1 FTMDNV
7 AVLRR
12 NHTYKKG
19 NKENAQPAHGGKSFI
34 KTDKTSATPFQLK
47 NNKKEETLAKNVPL
61 KAQARQAD
69 TKSTS
74 GEALKKVKTVQ
85 RDGRG
90 AAASL
95 AKHRQTHSQT
105 FLTEQAVKE
114 RKTAT
119 EAHRPPA
126 AAPSSKPAPGLYKGK
141 IVQSKIGSIWKSSAT
156 RGGADPKPSAPKTES
171 HRVGNVTKMRSKS
184 VGDLLG
190 NGKQKPAQIR
200 SQSALDKPAHVS
212 KATVTSRPPAG
223 FCSARPPARTVPV
236 TLTSTSSR
244 NTKGPTKGS
253 GTLNSKPKIP
263 VTDKKVNKPPVSS
276 TLSQYR
282 FNMETAEERR
292 AKLSEWMASKGKTFK
307 RPAMTTTVPSKTK
320 VSAKPE
326 AALKPQSDVD
336 PEPPAQSEPESKP
349 IVEAHEPDSAALCA
363 DTRGAEST
371 THQTP
376 VIMNTTLDLL
386 ENSDADLTADPQDRV
401 DDIVVNLCDALEAMA
416 TPSRCNDELSQ
427 VTDVCN
433 NVEVEDNKPKDESE
447 KEELKNEMS
456 ELVSK
461 QLKVE
466 QVKDG
471 VKESDNQVVETDVE
485 EVESDDEEGGMDTTP
500 QMEDASVV
508 KYSVKTT
515 PYLQSVKKTIED
527 DVSTSTSRR
536 KSNIKDLKFL
546 TPVRRSCR
554 IQRKSSRLPTMLVDH
569 DPCVSSLAELVKMDD
584 DPNAYIY
591 RKNPALL
598 EALPDEPK
606 L

>member
-1 FTMDNV
+1 MDV
-7 AVLRR
+7 AVSRQ

-34 KTDKTSATPFQLK
+34 KAGKTSATPFQLK
-47 NNKKEETLAKNVPL
+47 SNKKEETLARNVPL
-61 KAQARQAD
+61 KAQARQAA

-74 GEALKKVKTVQ
+74 GQAV
-85 RDGRG
+85 
-90 AAASL
+90 
-95 AKHRQTHSQT
+95 
-105 FLTEQAVKE
+105 LTEKAVKE

-119 EAHRPPA
+119 EAPKPPA
-126 AAPSSKPAPGLYKGK
+126 AAPSLKPAPGLYKGK
-141 IVQSKIGSIWKSSAT
+141 IVQSKIGSIWKTSAAQ
-156 RGGADPKPSAPKTES
+156 GGADPKLSAPKIQS
-171 HRVGNVTKMRSKS
+171 HRTGNITKMRSKS
-184 VGDLLG
+184 VADLPG
-190 NGKQKPAQIR
+190 NGKQKPAQMR
-200 SQSALDKPAHVS
+200 SQSALDQPALVPMAAVS
-212 KATVTSRPPAG
+212 SRPPAG
-223 FCSARPPARTVPV
+223 LRCARPAARTIPV

-244 NTKGPTKGS
+244 NPKGPTKGS

-307 RPAMTTTVPSKTK
+307 RPAMTSTVHLKTK

-326 AALKPQSDVD
+326 AALKPHSHVD
-336 PEPPAQSEPESKP
+336 PKQPAQSKPEPS
-349 IVEAHEPDSAALCA
+349 VEAHKADSAALCA
-363 DTRGAEST
+363 DTQGAESARIS
-371 THQTP
+371 QTP

-386 ENSDADLTADPQDRV
+386 ENSDADLSVDLQDRV

-416 TPSRCNDELSQ
+416 TPSRCNSERSQ
-427 VTDVCN
+427 ETDVCN
-433 NVEVEDNKPKDESE
+433 NVKVEDRKPKDESE
-447 KEELKNEMS
+447 KEELKSEMS

-461 QLKVE
+461 QAKVE

-471 VKESDNQVVETDVE
+471 VKESDDQEVETDAE
-485 EVESDDEEGGMDTTP
+485 EVESDEAGMDTP

-508 KYSVKTT
+508 RYNVKTT

-527 DVSTSTSRR
+527 DANASTSRR

-554 IQRKSSRLPTMLVDH
+554 IQRKSSRLPTMLMDH

-584 DPNAYIY
+584 DLNAYVY

-598 EALPDEPK
+598 EVLPDEPK